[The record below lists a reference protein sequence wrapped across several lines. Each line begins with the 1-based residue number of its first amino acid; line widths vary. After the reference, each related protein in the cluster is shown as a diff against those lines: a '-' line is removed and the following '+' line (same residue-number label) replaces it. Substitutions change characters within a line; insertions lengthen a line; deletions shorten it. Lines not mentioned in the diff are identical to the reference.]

1 MAVDQLIFVQTAKN
15 KNMLILLH
23 GQDTFLS
30 RQKLQDIIEQYKKIH
45 KNGLSLTSFEG
56 EKLKFED
63 FKDAIRQVSMFGE
76 KKLLVVNGAL
86 ANEDFK
92 EKFLANC
99 KDLVKS
105 EDVVVFYEDT
115 KILEKD
121 KFLKFIKSKGKV
133 QNFAPLEGEK
143 LKSWL
148 RQEFSRL
155 EAEITTEALTKLM
168 DFVGNDL
175 WLLSNEIKK
184 LVNYKRGGK
193 VEVADVV
200 KLTNARIETAIFKTI
215 DAISQRNRKQA
226 LLLLHQHLDKGD
238 SPLYLLSM
246 INFQFKNLL
255 VVKDLLER
263 NEPYYLIAKK
273 TQLHPFV
280 VRKSYQQA
288 SKFTLVELKKIYRK
302 IFQVDFDI
310 KTGKVAAETALDL
323 LIAGI

>member
-1 MAVDQLIFVQTAKN
+1 
-15 KNMLILLH
+15 MLILLH

-56 EKLKFED
+56 EKLKFEE

-76 KKLLVVNGAL
+76 KKLLVVSGAL

-99 KDLVKS
+99 KALTES
-105 EDVVVFYEDT
+105 EDVVVFYEGT

-121 KFLKFIKSKGKV
+121 KLLKFIKNKGKA
-133 QNFAPLEGEK
+133 QNFASLEGEK
-143 LKSWL
+143 LRSWL
-148 RQEFSRL
+148 KQEFSKFK
-155 EAEITTEALTKLM
+155 AEITAEALAKLM
-168 DFVGNDL
+168 DFAGDDL

-193 VEVADVV
+193 IETADVV
-200 KLTNARIETAIFKTI
+200 KLTNAKIETAIFKTI
-215 DAISQRNRKQA
+215 DAISQRNKKQA

-288 SKFTLVELKKIYRK
+288 SRFTLAELKKIYRK